1 MKNIKRIKRNATTK
15 KTIKKR
21 ELLRKITVCL
31 KSIPR
36 QTVTFLIINTLFWLP
51 LLTVDSSMLKVF
63 AQSSCTGADRIV
75 QGCALG
81 GGQVETDLTNG
92 AIDDVISF
100 YNLPPTDRDRVMRHG
115 RSEVRS
121 MLYARLIA
129 LIKKPNKTAAEQSAL
144 DTFTARIREKRVL
157 AAQTA
162 LDEYNRW
169 SNYPC
174 AYQPPAPYTYNFG
187 AGCYGANIYFP
198 QRLAPSFEEFEQ
210 FGAAVAY
217 AGLNTPEAQDVSIQ
231 TTQGIAAGAGAGAVL
246 IGGTV
251 GAAIGSTITF
261 GTLSTT
267 LFPFILKNVAV
278 NSASA
283 ASGAVGSTFV
293 GGAISVVIIALSIA
307 ILASIQIA
315 NQAQLPGKLQQA
327 LINAQTAPIFLPALT
342 LSDAGNQELYGAFLL
357 ATFPDFPGTDIP
369 PASPSDRQFEVRPAN
384 GGTPTDS
391 ATISY
396 VDWEGLNRTARL
408 SGGWFIENKN
418 GVETQRLS
426 IQYLDGSF
434 QKRTA
439 SRSGR
444 QFIITDVIDFNQS
457 KLVDEIQYLN
467 QNLLSFAAKIK
478 YTELTVSS
486 QRTIPV
492 DCDPLVQNPDPG
504 TDVVIGSVAGAGESP
519 SSLVVTVNNASSA
532 TVNNVTVRNLAVDG
546 NYQVTANVSFP
557 EAPIPTNADFT
568 FKVRNS
574 LGQEQSAAFTIRKT
588 AVIDSFISPLPT
600 NVNVGD
606 NYSAPIEQ
614 SQIQVGCVSYTYAV
628 TSGSLPPGTSLQ
640 PGSNGLIM
648 GVRGILKSGGLYKFE
663 ISKIYA
669 NGERVSRPYTI
680 FVKSDAAELPN
691 NFTHWW
697 RAENNADAITP
708 NRAGFIEPTNSDSRA
723 TLVGSVSFETGKVGS
738 GWKFDGTNGYVEVP
752 PETFNPANDFSLELW
767 FQTRDK
773 GVILG
778 RQNNVSPYDTP
789 QYGATPAIYVDQ
801 NGRLRVQI
809 FQNQNNEFTTS
820 QSRVDDNAF
829 HHVAVTYQRT
839 SNARTVYL
847 DGVNIGSTVFPQS
860 ASGMNKYQ
868 FGTGFVNDGTVGGLN
883 GWINFNGVI
892 DETTLYSR
900 PLTPAEILAIYTA
913 GGAGKIAMNIDVS
926 PLSVRNGNDAAISI
940 APFGGIGNLSYSING
955 GTSFQNTGSF
965 INLTAGTYSVVLKDG
980 NDNTLTRSVT
990 IENPPPNLNLT
1001 TTTVAP
1007 LCSGSQDGEIRI
1019 FATGGSGQYEYSVL
1033 NGGNKQ
1039 SSYAFT
1045 GLSAGNYTPWIRDVN
1060 SDTVKVGEPVFLR
1073 SPQPITLAPTAFP
1086 NAQVGT
1092 AYSQTFTISGGT
1104 APYNTTVNGTNSAD
1118 GFALPDGLNTVVSGD
1133 QITIRGTPTVGGT
1146 FLIRFASRDQNT
1158 CFQSYNFPL
1167 TIIANGTVS
1176 IGGKV
1181 SNGGQGLPNATV
1193 TLSGGANQTAT
1204 TNNSGDYV
1212 FSNLSPNQNYTA
1224 SVSLAGY
1231 TFAQPSIALNSVNAD
1246 VSAADFPTAF
1256 IHYEG
1261 DIAPRTAGDGAVN
1274 VLDFIAL
1281 RRIRANLDPIP
1292 ANGGEWQR
1300 TSIAPRSQLGS
1311 ITLAQ
1316 SDENQMLNYILGI
1329 DPLTLVGGPTSR
1341 SGSFTEESKVTYSHK
1356 LKSETGLAQIP
1367 SINPLMPASPAQIN
1381 AVNSSVSNG
1390 AVSVPLVLNSDGN
1403 TTAVQFTVTYD
1414 AAKLTL
1420 ASVTTANQDNTVARN
1435 AATSGKVSILAYR
1448 VLGGMVGFP
1457 QNTELLRLNFTVNQ
1471 GATGSALID
1480 FTDAPTQRIAVDPQ
1494 ANPVAL
1500 NSSAGLVAITAPTA
1514 AGVAVSGRVLVGSRG
1529 LINATIYL
1537 TDQTGETKTARTT
1550 AFGYFRFDDIPAGQT
1565 YIATVVSK
1573 RYKFQPRVVS
1583 LTNNLSDLNFVSLE

>member
-1 MKNIKRIKRNATTK
+1 MPI
-15 KTIKKR
+15 
-21 ELLRKITVCL
+21 
-31 KSIPR
+31 
-36 QTVTFLIINTLFWLP
+36 
-51 LLTVDSSMLKVF
+51 
-63 AQSSCTGADRIV
+63 
-75 QGCALG
+75 
-81 GGQVETDLTNG
+81 
-92 AIDDVISF
+92 
-100 YNLPPTDRDRVMRHG
+100 
-115 RSEVRS
+115 
-121 MLYARLIA
+121 
-129 LIKKPNKTAAEQSAL
+129 
-144 DTFTARIREKRVL
+144 
-157 AAQTA
+157 
-162 LDEYNRW
+162 
-169 SNYPC
+169 
-174 AYQPPAPYTYNFG
+174 
-187 AGCYGANIYFP
+187 
-198 QRLAPSFEEFEQ
+198 APSFEEFEQ

-217 AGLNTPEAQDVSIQ
+217 AGLNTPVAQDVSIQ
-231 TTQGIAAGAGAGAVL
+231 TTQGIAAGAGAGATL
-246 IGGTV
+246 IGGAV
-251 GAAIGSTITF
+251 GAAVGATLTF
-261 GTLSTT
+261 GAFSALA
-267 LFPFILKNVAV
+267 PFIGGIGGASGGVAT
-278 NSASA
+278 AAATTA
-283 ASGAVGSTFV
+283 ASTASGSVGAGLV
-293 GGAISVVIIALSIA
+293 GGTAAVVIAALTAI
-307 ILASIQIA
+307 ILASILIA
-315 NQAQLPGKLQQA
+315 NEAQLPGKLQQA
-327 LINAQTAPIFLPALT
+327 LINAQTAPIFLPVLT
-342 LSDAGNQELYGAFLL
+342 LSDPGNQELFGAFLL
-357 ATFPDFPGTDIP
+357 ATLPDYPGTDIP
-369 PASPSDRQFEVRPAN
+369 APSPTDRQFEVRPAN
-384 GGTPTDS
+384 GSTTTDS

-418 GVETQRLS
+418 GIETQRLS

-444 QFIITDVIDFNQS
+444 QFIITDVVDFNQS
-457 KLVDEIQYLN
+457 KLVNEIQYLN

-486 QRTIPV
+486 KRTIPV

-519 SSLVVTVNNASSA
+519 SSLVVSVNNASSA
-532 TVNNVTVRNLAVDG
+532 TVNNVTVRNLAVDSD
-546 NYQVTANVSFP
+546 YQVTANVSFP
-557 EAPIPTNADFT
+557 DAPIPTNADFT

-574 LGQEQSAAFTIRKT
+574 LGQEQSTAFTIRKT
-588 AVIDSFISPLPT
+588 AVFDSFVSPLPT

-606 NYSAPIEQ
+606 NYSAPFEQ
-614 SQIQVGCVSYTYAV
+614 SQLQVGCVGYTYAV
-628 TSGSLPPGTSLQ
+628 TSGSLPAGTRLQ

-648 GVRGILKSGGLYKFE
+648 GVRGTLKSGGLYKFE
-663 ISKIYA
+663 ISKIYT

-680 FVKSDAAELPN
+680 FVKSNIAELPAGA
-691 NFTHWW
+691 THWW
-697 RAENNADAITP
+697 RAEKNAEAIRPGGFSGHLQSYKPNENNDGTVTP
-708 NRAGFIEPTNSDSRA
+708 NQTGSAGTTDPEDRT
-723 TLVGSVSFETGKVGS
+723 TLVGSVGFDTGKVGS
-738 GWKFDGTNGYVEVP
+738 GWKFDGANGYVQVP
-752 PETFNPANDFSLELW
+752 LETFNQANDFTLELW
-767 FQTRDK
+767 FRTQDK

-801 NGRLRVQI
+801 NGKLRVQM
-809 FQNQNNEFTTS
+809 FQNQNNQFTTS
-820 QSRVDDNAF
+820 QARVDDNAF

-847 DGVNIGSTVFPQS
+847 DGVNIGSTVYPQS
-860 ASGMNKYQ
+860 ASGLNKYQ
-868 FGTGFVNDGTVGGLN
+868 FGTGYVSDGTVGGLN

-892 DETTLYSR
+892 DEATLYSR

-913 GGAGKIAMNIDVS
+913 GGAGKIAMNIDVL

-940 APFGGIGNLSYSING
+940 APFGGFGNLSYSIDG
-955 GTSFQNTGSF
+955 GTTFQNTGSF
-965 INLTAGTYSVVLKDG
+965 VGLTAGTYSVVLKDG
-980 NDNTLTRSVT
+980 SENTLTRSV
-990 IENPPPNLNLT
+990 IIANPPPDLNLT

-1007 LCSGSQDGEIRI
+1007 QCSGSQDGEIRI
-1019 FATGGSGQYEYSVL
+1019 FATGGSGQYQYSVL
-1033 NGGNKQ
+1033 GGGNPQ
-1039 SSYAFT
+1039 NSQVFI
-1045 GLSAGNYTPWIRDVN
+1045 GLNAGNYTPWIRDVS
-1060 SDTVKVGEPVFLR
+1060 SDTIKTGEPIFLR

-1118 GFALPDGLNTVVSGD
+1118 GFALPAGLNAVVSGD
-1133 QITIRGTPTVGGT
+1133 QITISGTPTQGGI
-1146 FLIRFASRDQNT
+1146 FSVRFASRDQNT
-1158 CFQSYNFPL
+1158 CFQSFNFPL

-1204 TNNSGDYV
+1204 TNNSGEYV
-1212 FSNLSPNQNYTA
+1212 FNNLSPNQNYTA
-1224 SVSLAGY
+1224 SVTLAGY
-1231 TFAQPSIALNSVNAD
+1231 TFAQTSIQLNAVNAN
-1246 VSAADFPTAF
+1246 VANADFTTSF

-1281 RRIRANLDPIP
+1281 RRIRASLDSFP

-1300 TSIAPRSQLGS
+1300 ASIAPRSQLGS
-1311 ITLAQ
+1311 ATLAQ

-1329 DPLTLVGGPTSR
+1329 DPLTLVGGPTTR
-1341 SGSFTEESKVTYSHK
+1341 SGSFTEASKVSFSPK
-1356 LKSETGLAQIP
+1356 LKSETGLVKTP
-1367 SINPLMPASPAQIN
+1367 STNPLMTASPAQIN

-1390 AVSVPLVLNSDGN
+1390 AASVPLVLNSDGS

-1435 AATSGKVSILAYR
+1435 TATPGKVSVLAYR

-1500 NSSAGLVAITAPTA
+1500 NSSAGLVAISAPTA
-1514 AGVAVSGRVLVGSRG
+1514 AGVAVSGRVLAGSRG
-1529 LINATIYL
+1529 LINATVYL
-1537 TDQTGETKTARTT
+1537 TDQTGQTKTARTT
-1550 AFGYFRFDDIPAGQT
+1550 AFGYFHFDDVPAGQS

-1573 RYKFQPRVVS
+1573 RYKFQPQVVL
-1583 LTNNLSDLNFVSLE
+1583 LTDNLSDLNFAAEFVP